1 MKVKKLVQERK
12 LKLTIWNL
20 GTLSKKKK
28 KNGISGYYD
37 EKENKYNTCLKEES
51 R

>member
-28 KNGISGYYD
+28 KMELVDTMMRRRINIIHV
-37 EKENKYNTCLKEES
+37 
-51 R
+51 